1 MTKGVLVSVRRSA
14 QELEVLSRA
23 FFATFHG
30 ELEAGA
36 ESYVTP
42 VSPESCGGCPLR
54 ALPASFKWKISRR
67 FSHAFIPGSILVN
80 ERTSMMNPPSRLLI
94 AVALVALCLIWGTTW
109 AVIQI
114 GLESMPPFGGV
125 ALRFGIAAAILL
137 VLARALNIKLGTTRR
152 EKRLWWVNGLLAFCV
167 SYGVVYWSEQW
178 VPSGL
183 AAILFATNPLFVAL
197 LAHLALPSESLNR
210 AEIIGISLGFVGV
223 GVIFSEDFHALG
235 GEQVRLAALVM
246 LFSPLAAAIA
256 TVTVKRWGEGVHPFS
271 LSAVPMGITA
281 GIMGALAV
289 AFEKGQSFNWN
300 MSSIGALLYLA
311 IFGSVI
317 TFTLYFWLLAHLP
330 AKRLALIAYVIPLVA
345 VVVGTLRGEPMTLRT
360 LTGAALVVAG
370 TALAVHLHRVSVTP
384 TEANGKETVKGRVV
398 ERATADID

>member
-1 MTKGVLVSVRRSA
+1 
-14 QELEVLSRA
+14 
-23 FFATFHG
+23 
-30 ELEAGA
+30 
-36 ESYVTP
+36 
-42 VSPESCGGCPLR
+42 
-54 ALPASFKWKISRR
+54 
-67 FSHAFIPGSILVN
+67 
-80 ERTSMMNPPSRLLI
+80 MMNPPSRLLI
-94 AVALVALCLIWGTTW
+94 VVALVALCLIWGTTW

-210 AEIIGISLGFVGV
+210 AEIMGISLGFVGV

-256 TVTVKRWGEGVHPFS
+256 TVTVKRWGAGVHPFS
-271 LSAVPMGITA
+271 LSAVPMGMTA

-289 AFEKGQSFNWN
+289 AFENGQDFNWN

-370 TALAVHLHRVSVTP
+370 TALAVHLHRVSLPP
-384 TEANGKETVKGRVV
+384 TEANCRETVKGGVV

>member
-1 MTKGVLVSVRRSA
+1 MTK
-14 QELEVLSRA
+14 
-23 FFATFHG
+23 
-30 ELEAGA
+30 
-36 ESYVTP
+36 
-42 VSPESCGGCPLR
+42 
-54 ALPASFKWKISRR
+54 
-67 FSHAFIPGSILVN
+67 
-80 ERTSMMNPPSRLLI
+80 PPSKFLI
-94 AVALVALCLIWGTTW
+94 AVALVALCVIWGTTW

-114 GLESMPPFGGV
+114 GLESIPPFSGV
-125 ALRFGIAAAILL
+125 ALRFAVAAAVLL
-137 VLARALNIKLGTTRR
+137 ALARALNIKLGTTRR
-152 EKRLWWVNGLLAFCV
+152 ERLLWWVNGLLAFCV
-167 SYGVVYWSEQW
+167 SYGVVYWCEQW

-197 LAHLALPSESLNR
+197 IAHMALPSESLNR
-210 AEIIGISLGFVGV
+210 AEVIGILLGFVGV

-235 GEQVRLAALVM
+235 GEQIRLAALIM

-256 TVTVKRWGEGVHPFS
+256 SVAVKRWGEGVHPFS

-289 AFEKGQSFNWN
+289 TFERGQSFDWN

-345 VVVGTLRGEPMTLRT
+345 VGVGTLRGEPMTLRT

-370 TALAVHLHRVSVTP
+370 TALAVHLHRVSLSP
-384 TEANGKETVKGRVV
+384 AEPNGTEVMEGRVAEKAAAGV
-398 ERATADID
+398 D